1 MHARSIAAAA
11 AAFLG
16 AATAAVALAGSAA
29 AGGTHTVT
37 LLQSFHG
44 TQTTTGTNP
53 CTGNTIALSETT
65 NMVFHETYFTTGD
78 EFWGTFTEEDKF
90 VGVDQGTGEVY
101 TGHATFW
108 GNFNQNNQNSNS
120 TNTASI
126 HATGSLGDS
135 ISYHEVMHFTMLP
148 DGSVVVS
155 FDKPSLSCG

>member
-1 MHARSIAAAA
+1 MRARSITAAA

-16 AATAAVALAGSAA
+16 VAAVAVALAASAA

-44 TQTTTGTNP
+44 TQTTTGVNP
-53 CTGNTIALSETT
+53 CTGNAIDLSETT
-65 NMVFHETYFTTGD
+65 NMVFHLTFFPAGD
-78 EFWGTFTEEDKF
+78 EAWGTFTEEDKF
-90 VGVDQGTGEVY
+90 VGVDEGTGEVY

-120 TNTASI
+120 TNIASI

-135 ISYHEVMHFTMLP
+135 ISYRDVMHFTMLP
-148 DGSVVVS
+148 DGSIVVS
-155 FDKPSLSCG
+155 FDKPSTSCG